1 MVASLPH
8 LFHEFMLLQTLL
20 GGFVQGCIYS
30 LIALGFVLIYR
41 ATRQINFAQGDLLM
55 LGAYLGMQLQLW
67 GVSWSVALLL
77 SLLLLFLYGSLL
89 QLGILSSLPRESR
102 ISVILMTLGL
112 GFVLRSLATMIW
124 GPAPLFFPSPY
135 EQQLFTWQ
143 ALVISGA
150 QLGVLIGSLIAWLA
164 VWCLLYRS
172 RIGLGLRALAQDYW
186 MAQASGVS
194 CKRMEALVWGL
205 SATLAALGGI
215 LLAPLSLVHSELGW
229 LSIKAFAAAV
239 LFGFGNV
246 TGAVFGG
253 LLLGITEQLSAA
265 WFPDIS
271 RDLVSYLILLFWLW
285 LRGSNRIGSAAIV
298 FSGKS

>member
-1 MVASLPH
+1 
-8 LFHEFMLLQTLL
+8 MLLQTLL

-77 SLLLLFLYGSLL
+77 SLLLLFLCGSLL
-89 QLGILSSLPRESR
+89 QLGILSPLPRESR
-102 ISVILMTLGL
+102 ISVILLTLGL

-135 EQQLFTWQ
+135 EQLLFTWQ

-246 TGAVFGG
+246 SGAVFGG

-285 LRGSNRIGSAAIV
+285 LRGSNRIGSAAIM

>member
-1 MVASLPH
+1 
-8 LFHEFMLLQTLL
+8 MLLQTLL

-67 GVSWSVALLL
+67 GFSWPVALLL

-102 ISVILMTLGL
+102 ISVILLTLGL
-112 GFVLRSLATMIW
+112 GFVLRSLATMLW
-124 GPAPLFFPSPY
+124 GPAPLSFPNPY

-143 ALVISGA
+143 VLVISGA
-150 QLGVLIGSLIAWLA
+150 QLSVLMGSLIAWLA
-164 VWCLLYRS
+164 IWWLLYRS

-194 CKRMEALVWGL
+194 RKRMEALVWGL

-215 LLAPLSLVHSELGW
+215 LLAPLSLVHPELGW

-246 TGAVFGG
+246 AGAVFGG

-265 WFPDIS
+265 WFPYVS
-271 RDLVSYLILLFWLW
+271 RDLVSYLILLLWLW
-285 LRGSNRIGSAAIV
+285 FRGSSRIGSAAIV

>member
-1 MVASLPH
+1 
-8 LFHEFMLLQTLL
+8 MLLQTLL

-67 GVSWSVALLL
+67 GVPWSVALLL
-77 SLLLLFLYGSLL
+77 SLLLLFLCGSLL
-89 QLGILSSLPRESR
+89 QLGILSPLPRESR
-102 ISVILMTLGL
+102 ISVILLTLGL

-135 EQQLFTWQ
+135 EQLLFTWQ

-194 CKRMEALVWGL
+194 CKSMEALVWGL

-215 LLAPLSLVHSELGW
+215 LLAPLSLVHPELGW

-246 TGAVFGG
+246 SGAVFGG

-285 LRGSNRIGSAAIV
+285 LRGSNRIGSAAIM

>member
-1 MVASLPH
+1 
-8 LFHEFMLLQTLL
+8 MLLQTLL

-77 SLLLLFLYGSLL
+77 SLLLLFLCGSLL
-89 QLGILSSLPRESR
+89 QLGILSPLPRESR
-102 ISVILMTLGL
+102 ISVILLTLGL

-135 EQQLFTWQ
+135 EQLLFTWQ
-143 ALVISGA
+143 AMVISGA

-194 CKRMEALVWGL
+194 CKSMEALVWGL

-215 LLAPLSLVHSELGW
+215 LLAPLSLVHPELGW

-285 LRGSNRIGSAAIV
+285 LRGSNRIGSAAIM

>member
-1 MVASLPH
+1 MI
-8 LFHEFMLLQTLL
+8 LQTLL
-20 GGFVQGCIYS
+20 GGLVQGCIYS

-55 LGAYLGMQLQLW
+55 LGAYLGMELQLW
-67 GVSWSVALLL
+67 GVPWSGALLL
-77 SLLLLFLYGSLL
+77 SLLLLFLCGSLL
-89 QLGILSSLPRESR
+89 QLGLLSPLPRGNP
-102 ISVILMTLGL
+102 ISVILLTLGL

-124 GPAPLFFPSPY
+124 GPAPLSFPNPY
-135 EQQLFTWQ
+135 AQQLFAGQ
-143 ALVISGA
+143 VLMISGG
-150 QLGVLIGSLIAWLA
+150 QLGVLMGSLIAWLA
-164 VWCLLYRS
+164 LWALLYRS
-172 RIGLGLRALAQDYW
+172 RIGLGLRALAQDHW
-186 MAQASGVS
+186 IAQASGVS
-194 CKRMEALVWGL
+194 RKQMEALVWGL

-215 LLAPLSLVHSELGW
+215 LLAPLSLVHPELGW

-265 WFPDIS
+265 WLPDVS

-285 LRGSNRIGSAAIV
+285 LRGSNRIGSATFV
-298 FSGKS
+298 LPGKY

>member
-1 MVASLPH
+1 
-8 LFHEFMLLQTLL
+8 MLLQTLL

-77 SLLLLFLYGSLL
+77 SLLLLFLCGSLL
-89 QLGILSSLPRESR
+89 QLGILSPLPRESR
-102 ISVILMTLGL
+102 ISVILLTLGL

-135 EQQLFTWQ
+135 EQLLFTWQ

-194 CKRMEALVWGL
+194 CKSMEALVWGL

-215 LLAPLSLVHSELGW
+215 LLAPLSLVHPELGW

-246 TGAVFGG
+246 SGAVFGG

-285 LRGSNRIGSAAIV
+285 LRGSNRIGSAAIM

>member
-1 MVASLPH
+1 
-8 LFHEFMLLQTLL
+8 MLLQTLL

-55 LGAYLGMQLQLW
+55 LGAYLGMQLQVW
-67 GVSWSVALLL
+67 GVSWPVALLL
-77 SLLLLFLYGSLL
+77 SMLLLFLCGSLL

-102 ISVILMTLGL
+102 ISVILLTLGL

-135 EQQLFTWQ
+135 EQLLFTWQ

-194 CKRMEALVWGL
+194 CKSMEALVWGL

-215 LLAPLSLVHSELGW
+215 LLAPLSLVHPELGW

-285 LRGSNRIGSAAIV
+285 LRGSNRIGSAAIM

>member
-1 MVASLPH
+1 
-8 LFHEFMLLQTLL
+8 MLLQTLL

-77 SLLLLFLYGSLL
+77 SLLLLFLCGSLL
-89 QLGILSSLPRESR
+89 QLGILYPLPRESR
-102 ISVILMTLGL
+102 ISVILLTLGL

-135 EQQLFTWQ
+135 EQLLFTWQ

-194 CKRMEALVWGL
+194 CKSMEALVWGL

-215 LLAPLSLVHSELGW
+215 LLAPLSLVHPELGW

-285 LRGSNRIGSAAIV
+285 LRGSSRIGSAAIAS
-298 FSGKS
+298 SGKS

>member
-1 MVASLPH
+1 MI
-8 LFHEFMLLQTLL
+8 LQTLL
-20 GGFVQGCIYS
+20 GGLVQGCIYS

-55 LGAYLGMQLQLW
+55 LGAYLGMELQLW
-67 GVSWSVALLL
+67 GVPWSGALLL
-77 SLLLLFLYGSLL
+77 SLLLLFLCGSLL
-89 QLGILSSLPRESR
+89 QLGLLSPLPRGNP
-102 ISVILMTLGL
+102 ISVILLTLGL

-124 GPAPLFFPSPY
+124 GPAPLSFPNPY
-135 EQQLFTWQ
+135 AQQLFAGQ
-143 ALVISGA
+143 VLVISGG
-150 QLGVLIGSLIAWLA
+150 QLGVLMGSLIAWLA
-164 VWCLLYRS
+164 LWALLYRS
-172 RIGLGLRALAQDYW
+172 RIGLGLRALAQDHW
-186 MAQASGVS
+186 IAQASGVS
-194 CKRMEALVWGL
+194 RKQMEALVWGL

-215 LLAPLSLVHSELGW
+215 LLAPLSLVHPEVGW

-265 WFPDIS
+265 WLPDVS

-285 LRGSNRIGSAAIV
+285 LRGSNRIGSATFV
-298 FSGKS
+298 LPGKS

>member
-1 MVASLPH
+1 MI
-8 LFHEFMLLQTLL
+8 LQTLL
-20 GGFVQGCIYS
+20 GGLVQGCIYS

-55 LGAYLGMQLQLW
+55 LGAYLGMELQLW
-67 GVSWSVALLL
+67 GVPWSGALLL
-77 SLLLLFLYGSLL
+77 SLLLLFLCGSLL
-89 QLGILSSLPRESR
+89 QLGLLSPLPRGNP
-102 ISVILMTLGL
+102 ISVILLTLGL

-124 GPAPLFFPSPY
+124 GPAPLSFPNPY
-135 EQQLFTWQ
+135 AQQLFAGQ
-143 ALVISGA
+143 VLVISGG
-150 QLGVLIGSLIAWLA
+150 QLGVLMGSLIAWLA
-164 VWCLLYRS
+164 LWALLYRS
-172 RIGLGLRALAQDYW
+172 RIGLGLRALAQDHW
-186 MAQASGVS
+186 IAQASGVS
-194 CKRMEALVWGL
+194 RKQMEALVWGL

-215 LLAPLSLVHSELGW
+215 LLAPLSLVHPELGW

-265 WFPDIS
+265 WLPDVS

-285 LRGSNRIGSAAIV
+285 LRGSNRIGSV
-298 FSGKS
+298 TFVLPGKS

>member
-1 MVASLPH
+1 MI
-8 LFHEFMLLQTLL
+8 LQTLL
-20 GGFVQGCIYS
+20 GGLVQGCIYS

-55 LGAYLGMQLQLW
+55 LGAYLGMELQLW
-67 GVSWSVALLL
+67 GVPWSGALLL
-77 SLLLLFLYGSLL
+77 SLLLLFLCGSLL
-89 QLGILSSLPRESR
+89 QLGLLSSLPRGNP
-102 ISVILMTLGL
+102 IFVIVLTLGL

-124 GPAPLFFPSPY
+124 GPAPLSFPNPY
-135 EQQLFTWQ
+135 AQQLFAGQ
-143 ALVISGA
+143 VLVISGG
-150 QLGVLIGSLIAWLA
+150 QLGVLMGSLIAWLA
-164 VWCLLYRS
+164 LWALLYRS
-172 RIGLGLRALAQDYW
+172 RIGLGLRALAQDHW
-186 MAQASGVS
+186 IAQASGVS
-194 CKRMEALVWGL
+194 RKQMEALVWGL

-215 LLAPLSLVHSELGW
+215 LLAPLSLVHPELGW

-265 WFPDIS
+265 WLPDVS

-285 LRGSNRIGSAAIV
+285 LRGSNRIGSATFV
-298 FSGKS
+298 LPGKS

>member
-1 MVASLPH
+1 
-8 LFHEFMLLQTLL
+8 MLLQTLL

-77 SLLLLFLYGSLL
+77 SLILLFLCGSLL
-89 QLGILSSLPRESR
+89 QVGILSSLPRESR
-102 ISVILMTLGL
+102 ISVILLTLGL

-135 EQQLFTWQ
+135 EQLLFTWQ

-164 VWCLLYRS
+164 IWLLLYRS

-285 LRGSNRIGSAAIV
+285 LRSSNRIGSAAIA
-298 FSGKS
+298 FLGKS

>member
-1 MVASLPH
+1 
-8 LFHEFMLLQTLL
+8 MLLQTLL

-55 LGAYLGMQLQLW
+55 LGAYLGMQLQVW
-67 GVSWSVALLL
+67 GVSWPVALLL
-77 SLLLLFLYGSLL
+77 SMLLLFLCGSLL

-102 ISVILMTLGL
+102 ISVILLTLGL

-135 EQQLFTWQ
+135 EQLLFTWQ

-194 CKRMEALVWGL
+194 CKSMEALVWGL

-215 LLAPLSLVHSELGW
+215 LLAPLSLVHPELGW

-253 LLLGITEQLSAA
+253 LLLGITEQLSAT

-285 LRGSNRIGSAAIV
+285 LRGSNRIGSAAIM
-298 FSGKS
+298 FLGKS

>member
-1 MVASLPH
+1 
-8 LFHEFMLLQTLL
+8 MLLQTLL

-77 SLLLLFLYGSLL
+77 SLLLLFLCGSLL
-89 QLGILSSLPRESR
+89 QLGILSPLPRESR
-102 ISVILMTLGL
+102 ISVILLTLGL

-135 EQQLFTWQ
+135 EQLLFTWQ

-194 CKRMEALVWGL
+194 CKSMEALVWGL

-215 LLAPLSLVHSELGW
+215 LLAPLSLVHPELGW

-285 LRGSNRIGSAAIV
+285 LRGSNRIGSAAIM

>member
-1 MVASLPH
+1 
-8 LFHEFMLLQTLL
+8 MLLQTLL

-77 SLLLLFLYGSLL
+77 SLILLFLCGSLL
-89 QLGILSSLPRESR
+89 QVGILSSLPRESR
-102 ISVILMTLGL
+102 ISVILLTLGL

-164 VWCLLYRS
+164 IWLLLYRS

-215 LLAPLSLVHSELGW
+215 LLAPLSLVQPELGW
-229 LSIKAFAAAV
+229 LGIKAFAAAV

-285 LRGSNRIGSAAIV
+285 LRGSNRIGSAAIAS
-298 FSGKS
+298 SGKS

>member
-1 MVASLPH
+1 
-8 LFHEFMLLQTLL
+8 MLLQTLL

-135 EQQLFTWQ
+135 EQLLFTWQ

-172 RIGLGLRALAQDYW
+172 RLGLGLRALAQDYW

-215 LLAPLSLVHSELGW
+215 LLAPLSLVHPELGW

>member
-1 MVASLPH
+1 
-8 LFHEFMLLQTLL
+8 MLLQTLL

-77 SLLLLFLYGSLL
+77 SLILLFLCGSLL
-89 QLGILSSLPRESR
+89 QVGILSSLPRESR
-102 ISVILMTLGL
+102 ISVILLTLGL

-164 VWCLLYRS
+164 IWWLLYRS

-215 LLAPLSLVHSELGW
+215 LLAPLSLVHPELGW

-285 LRGSNRIGSAAIV
+285 LRGSNRIGSAAIAS
-298 FSGKS
+298 SGKS

>member
-1 MVASLPH
+1 MASLPH

-55 LGAYLGMQLQLW
+55 LGAYLGMQLQVW
-67 GVSWSVALLL
+67 GVSWPVALLL
-77 SLLLLFLYGSLL
+77 TMLLLFLCGSLL
-89 QLGILSSLPRESR
+89 QLGILSTLPRESR
-102 ISVILMTLGL
+102 ISVILLTLGL

-135 EQQLFTWQ
+135 EQLLFTWQ

-172 RIGLGLRALAQDYW
+172 RIGLGLRALAQDYC
-186 MAQASGVS
+186 MAQVSGVS
-194 CKRMEALVWGL
+194 CKSMEALVWGL

-215 LLAPLSLVHSELGW
+215 LLAPLSLVHPELGW
-229 LSIKAFAAAV
+229 LSIKAFAAAA

-285 LRGSNRIGSAAIV
+285 LRGSNRIGSAAIM

>member
-1 MVASLPH
+1 MASLPH

-77 SLLLLFLYGSLL
+77 SLILLFLCGSLL
-89 QLGILSSLPRESR
+89 QVGILSSLPRESR
-102 ISVILMTLGL
+102 ISVILLTLGL

-135 EQQLFTWQ
+135 EQLLFTWQ
-143 ALVISGA
+143 ALVISSA
-150 QLGVLIGSLIAWLA
+150 QLGILIGSLIAWLA

-285 LRGSNRIGSAAIV
+285 LRGSNRIGSAAIAS
-298 FSGKS
+298 SGKS

>member
-1 MVASLPH
+1 
-8 LFHEFMLLQTLL
+8 MLLQTLL

-77 SLLLLFLYGSLL
+77 SLLLLFLCGSLL
-89 QLGILSSLPRESR
+89 QLGILSPLPRESR
-102 ISVILMTLGL
+102 ISVILLTLGL

-135 EQQLFTWQ
+135 EQLLFTWQ

-285 LRGSNRIGSAAIV
+285 LRGSNRIGSAAIM

>member
-1 MVASLPH
+1 
-8 LFHEFMLLQTLL
+8 MLLQTLL

-77 SLLLLFLYGSLL
+77 SLLLLFLCGSLL

-102 ISVILMTLGL
+102 ISVILLTLGL

-135 EQQLFTWQ
+135 EQLLFTWQ

-186 MAQASGVS
+186 MSQASGVS

-215 LLAPLSLVHSELGW
+215 LLAPLSLVHPELGW

-246 TGAVFGG
+246 AGAVFGG
-253 LLLGITEQLSAA
+253 VLLGITEQLSAA
-265 WFPDIS
+265 WFPGIS
-271 RDLVSYLILLFWLW
+271 RDLVSYLILLLWLW
-285 LRGSNRIGSAAIV
+285 LRGSNRIGSPAIL

>member
-1 MVASLPH
+1 
-8 LFHEFMLLQTLL
+8 MLLQTLL

-77 SLLLLFLYGSLL
+77 SLLLLFLCGSLL

-102 ISVILMTLGL
+102 ISVILLTLGL

-135 EQQLFTWQ
+135 EQLLFTWQ

-150 QLGVLIGSLIAWLA
+150 QLGILIGSLIAWLA

-194 CKRMEALVWGL
+194 FKRMKALVWGL

-215 LLAPLSLVHSELGW
+215 LLAPLSLVHPELGW

-285 LRGSNRIGSAAIV
+285 LRGSNRIGSAAIM

>member
-1 MVASLPH
+1 
-8 LFHEFMLLQTLL
+8 MLLQTLL

-135 EQQLFTWQ
+135 EQLLFTWQ

-172 RIGLGLRALAQDYW
+172 RLGLGLRALAQDYW

-285 LRGSNRIGSAAIV
+285 LRGSNRIGSAAIM
-298 FSGKS
+298 FLGKS

>member
-1 MVASLPH
+1 
-8 LFHEFMLLQTLL
+8 MLLQTLL
-20 GGFVQGCIYS
+20 GGFVQGCIYG

-67 GVSWSVALLL
+67 GFSWSVALLL
-77 SLLLLFLYGSLL
+77 SLLLLFLCGSLL
-89 QLGILSSLPRESR
+89 QLGILSPLPRESR
-102 ISVILMTLGL
+102 ISVILLTLGL

-135 EQQLFTWQ
+135 EQLLFTWQ

-194 CKRMEALVWGL
+194 CKSMEALVWGL

-215 LLAPLSLVHSELGW
+215 LLAPLSLVHPELGW

-285 LRGSNRIGSAAIV
+285 LRGSSRIGSAAIAS
-298 FSGKS
+298 SGKS

>member
-1 MVASLPH
+1 MASLPH

-77 SLLLLFLYGSLL
+77 SLILLFLCGSLL
-89 QLGILSSLPRESR
+89 QVGILSSLPRESR
-102 ISVILMTLGL
+102 ISVILLTLGL

-135 EQQLFTWQ
+135 EQLLFTWQ

-164 VWCLLYRS
+164 IWWLLYRS

-215 LLAPLSLVHSELGW
+215 LLAPLSLVHPELGW

-298 FSGKS
+298 SSGKS

>member
-1 MVASLPH
+1 
-8 LFHEFMLLQTLL
+8 MLLQTLL

-41 ATRQINFAQGDLLM
+41 ATQQINFAQGDLLM

-77 SLLLLFLYGSLL
+77 SLLLLFLCGSLL

-102 ISVILMTLGL
+102 ISVILLTLGL

-164 VWCLLYRS
+164 IWLLLYRS

-215 LLAPLSLVHSELGW
+215 LLAPLSLVHPELGW

-285 LRGSNRIGSAAIV
+285 LRGFNRIGSAAIM

>member
-1 MVASLPH
+1 
-8 LFHEFMLLQTLL
+8 MLLQTLL

-55 LGAYLGMQLQLW
+55 LGAYLGMQLQVW
-67 GVSWSVALLL
+67 GVSWPVALLL
-77 SLLLLFLYGSLL
+77 SMLLLFLCGSLL

-102 ISVILMTLGL
+102 ISVILLTLGL

-135 EQQLFTWQ
+135 EQLLFTWQ

-194 CKRMEALVWGL
+194 CKSMEALVWGL

-215 LLAPLSLVHSELGW
+215 LLAPLSLVHPELGW

-285 LRGSNRIGSAAIV
+285 LRGSSRIGSAAIAS
-298 FSGKS
+298 SGKS

>member
-1 MVASLPH
+1 MASLPH

-77 SLLLLFLYGSLL
+77 SLLLLFLCGSLV

-102 ISVILMTLGL
+102 ISVILLTLGL

-135 EQQLFTWQ
+135 EQLLFTWQ
-143 ALVISGA
+143 ELVISGA

-215 LLAPLSLVHSELGW
+215 LLAPLSLVHPELGW

-285 LRGSNRIGSAAIV
+285 LRGSNRIGSAAIM

>member
-1 MVASLPH
+1 MI
-8 LFHEFMLLQTLL
+8 LQTLL
-20 GGFVQGCIYS
+20 GGLVQGCIYS

-55 LGAYLGMQLQLW
+55 LGAYLGMELQLW
-67 GVSWSVALLL
+67 GVPWSGALLL
-77 SLLLLFLYGSLL
+77 SLLLLFLCGSLL
-89 QLGILSSLPRESR
+89 QLGLLSPLPRENP
-102 ISVILMTLGL
+102 ISVILLTLGL

-124 GPAPLFFPSPY
+124 GPAPLSFPNPY
-135 EQQLFTWQ
+135 AQQLFAGQ
-143 ALVISGA
+143 VLVISGG
-150 QLGVLIGSLIAWLA
+150 QLGVLMGSLIAWLA
-164 VWCLLYRS
+164 LWALLYRS
-172 RIGLGLRALAQDYW
+172 RIGLGLRALAQDHW
-186 MAQASGVS
+186 IAQASGVS
-194 CKRMEALVWGL
+194 RKQMEALVWGL

-215 LLAPLSLVHSELGW
+215 LLAPLSLVHPELGW

-265 WFPDIS
+265 WLPDVS

-285 LRGSNRIGSAAIV
+285 LRGSNRIGSATFV
-298 FSGKS
+298 LLGKS

>member
-1 MVASLPH
+1 
-8 LFHEFMLLQTLL
+8 MLLQTLL

-55 LGAYLGMQLQLW
+55 LGAYLGMQLQVW
-67 GVSWSVALLL
+67 GVSWPVALLL
-77 SLLLLFLYGSLL
+77 SMLLLFLCGSLL

-102 ISVILMTLGL
+102 ISVILLTLGL

-135 EQQLFTWQ
+135 EQLLFTWQ

-215 LLAPLSLVHSELGW
+215 LLAPLSLVHPELGW

-285 LRGSNRIGSAAIV
+285 LRGSNRIGSAAIM

>member
-1 MVASLPH
+1 
-8 LFHEFMLLQTLL
+8 MLLQTLL

-135 EQQLFTWQ
+135 EQLLFTWQ

-186 MAQASGVS
+186 MSQASGVS

-285 LRGSNRIGSAAIV
+285 LRGSDRIGSAAIM

>member
-1 MVASLPH
+1 
-8 LFHEFMLLQTLL
+8 MLLQTLL

-55 LGAYLGMQLQLW
+55 LGAYLGMQLQVW
-67 GVSWSVALLL
+67 GVSWPVALLL
-77 SLLLLFLYGSLL
+77 SMLLLFLCGSLL

-102 ISVILMTLGL
+102 ISVILLTLGL

-135 EQQLFTWQ
+135 EQLLFTWQ

-194 CKRMEALVWGL
+194 CKSMEALVWGL

-215 LLAPLSLVHSELGW
+215 LLAPLSLVHPELGW

-246 TGAVFGG
+246 SGAVFGG

-285 LRGSNRIGSAAIV
+285 LRGSNRIGSAAIM